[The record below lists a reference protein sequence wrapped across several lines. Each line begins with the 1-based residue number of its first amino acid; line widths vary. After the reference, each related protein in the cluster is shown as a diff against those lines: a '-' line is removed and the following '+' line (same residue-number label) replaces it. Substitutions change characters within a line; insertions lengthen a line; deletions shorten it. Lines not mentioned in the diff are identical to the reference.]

1 MNLIYEGRDITQSV
15 QILQCVHRDASIGR
29 SDSLDIILNHAAD
42 WYRWEPKAGDTIEIN
57 HKGYTTGALYV
68 NTVRPEG
75 KEYRILATS
84 LPPNAWQNAWRSYR
98 QMTFDE
104 IVTQCATEC
113 GMTGEVYGARFSTP
127 YGHLQRQNT
136 GAAAFLQR
144 LCFLEGAAL
153 KAYNGKMQAIFI
165 PYAQDQRTVRSLRL
179 TGEEPG
185 LVYTH
190 TPEAKRGFVRVVT
203 PDFEVTVTDSGASG
217 CKGKTIP
224 APAMDTIT
232 ASRWARGVLLMCN
245 RMAET
250 LEVSIGFDPAMTALA
265 RVEVIGNSAF
275 AGGWLVDEAE
285 HDLYNEKTRVKLVRC
300 VTTVSESA
308 SITRTEATGSTT
320 RRIAPEVEA
329 ELERISE
336 SDDVIIG
343 TQTETTAAWTGNA
356 RFNELRSGQHIHYW
370 IPKLSAPNVTL
381 NLTLADGTE
390 TGAKNVYI
398 NGNNRCGAHFASGN
412 LVTMVYLENIQIG
425 SSTYTGWWINRS
437 QDTTTNTYD
446 RIWYHPP
453 VTAAGPIAA
462 GRLGV
467 FNGDG
472 KLTLL
477 STTAFDITR
486 PILYV
491 MTSYTASGLT
501 QTNNHIALG
510 APFNLANTVPDFS
523 GTAGSAVFIKG
534 TLAGKMLTPATEVIT
549 CAEPSVEDGYV
560 YMHLGL
566 MSTATNGTL
575 SPEHP
580 LFIYRN
586 GAFRHLADY
595 TEVNQSTA
603 GLMSATDKAKL
614 DGIEAEA
621 NKYTHPSYTA
631 RTGKPTGNQTPG
643 FGETFTVSQIKSNA
657 TGHVTAA
664 TDRTVKI
671 PDAEATQEAHGLM
684 SATDKAKLDAF
695 GAASTYALKTDLTA
709 VYKYKGSKATVSA
722 LPSSGNVQGDV
733 WDVQENG
740 MNYAWNGSA
749 WDALGTIYTPDI
761 ITDAQIDAICV

>member
-15 QILQCVHRDASIGR
+15 QILQCVHRDASVGR

-42 WYRWEPKAGDTIEIN
+42 WYRWKPKAGDTIEIN
-57 HKGYTTGALYV
+57 HKGYTTGTLYV

-113 GMTGEVYGARFSTP
+113 GMVGEVYGARFSTP
-127 YGHLQRQNT
+127 YGHLQRKNT

-179 TGEEPG
+179 TGEETG

-217 CKGKTIP
+217 CKGKVIS

-250 LEVSIGFDPAMTALA
+250 LEVSIGFDPAMTAMA

-285 HDLYNEKTRVKLVRC
+285 HDLYNERTRVKLVRC

-308 SITRTEATGSTT
+308 SITLTEATGSTT

-329 ELERISE
+329 ELVRIE
-336 SDDVIIG
+336 GLIP
-343 TQTETTAAWTGNA
+343 TE
-356 RFNELRSGQHIHYW
+356 
-370 IPKLSAPNVTL
+370 
-381 NLTLADGTE
+381 
-390 TGAKNVYI
+390 
-398 NGNNRCGAHFASGN
+398 
-412 LVTMVYLENIQIG
+412 
-425 SSTYTGWWINRS
+425 
-437 QDTTTNTYD
+437 
-446 RIWYHPP
+446 
-453 VTAAGPIAA
+453 
-462 GRLGV
+462 
-467 FNGDG
+467 
-472 KLTLL
+472 
-477 STTAFDITR
+477 
-486 PILYV
+486 
-491 MTSYTASGLT
+491 
-501 QTNNHIALG
+501 
-510 APFNLANTVPDFS
+510 
-523 GTAGSAVFIKG
+523 
-534 TLAGKMLTPATEVIT
+534 PAT
-549 CAEPSVEDGYV
+549 
-560 YMHLGL
+560 
-566 MSTATNGTL
+566 ATT
-575 SPEHP
+575 
-580 LFIYRN
+580 
-586 GAFRHLADY
+586 D
-595 TEVNQSTA
+595 

-621 NKYTHPSYTA
+621 NKYTHPTYTA
-631 RTGKPTGNQTPG
+631 RTGQPTANKTPGFGETFTISQIKSDSSGHVTAATNRTVKIPDAEATQEAHGLMSSTDKAKLDGIEAEANKYTHPAYTSQTGKPTGNQTPG
-643 FGETFTVSQIKSNA
+643 FGETFTVSQIKSDATGHVTAATDRTVKIPDTEATSEAHGLMSATDKAKLEGIEAEANKYVHPAYTARTGKPTGNQTPGFGATFTISQIKSDA

-684 SATDKAKLDAF
+684 SSTDKAKLDAF

-749 WDALGTIYTPDI
+749 WDPLGTIYTPDI

>member
-15 QILQCVHRDASIGR
+15 QILQCVHRDASVGR

-98 QMTFDE
+98 QMTFEE

-127 YGHLQRQNT
+127 YGHLQRENT

-329 ELERISE
+329 ELERIEGLISE

-586 GAFRHLADY
+586 GAFRRLADY
-595 TEVNQSTA
+595 TEANQS
-603 GLMSATDKAKL
+603 
-614 DGIEAEA
+614 
-621 NKYTHPSYTA
+621 
-631 RTGKPTGNQTPG
+631 
-643 FGETFTVSQIKSNA
+643 
-657 TGHVTAA
+657 AA
-664 TDRTVKI
+664 
-671 PDAEATQEAHGLM
+671 GLM

>member
-15 QILQCVHRDASIGR
+15 QILQCVHRDASVGR

-42 WYRWEPKAGDTIEIN
+42 WYRWKPKAGDTIEIS

-98 QMTFDE
+98 QMTFEE

-127 YGHLQRQNT
+127 YGHLQRKNT

-179 TGEEPG
+179 TGEETG

-203 PDFEVTVTDSGASG
+203 PDFEVTVTDSGATG
-217 CKGKTIP
+217 CKGKVIS

-245 RMAET
+245 REAET

-300 VTTVSESA
+300 VTTVSENA
-308 SITRTEATGSTT
+308 SITMTEATGGTT

-329 ELERISE
+329 ELERIE
-336 SDDVIIG
+336 GLIP
-343 TQTETTAAWTGNA
+343 TE
-356 RFNELRSGQHIHYW
+356 
-370 IPKLSAPNVTL
+370 
-381 NLTLADGTE
+381 
-390 TGAKNVYI
+390 
-398 NGNNRCGAHFASGN
+398 
-412 LVTMVYLENIQIG
+412 
-425 SSTYTGWWINRS
+425 
-437 QDTTTNTYD
+437 
-446 RIWYHPP
+446 
-453 VTAAGPIAA
+453 
-462 GRLGV
+462 
-467 FNGDG
+467 
-472 KLTLL
+472 
-477 STTAFDITR
+477 
-486 PILYV
+486 
-491 MTSYTASGLT
+491 
-501 QTNNHIALG
+501 
-510 APFNLANTVPDFS
+510 
-523 GTAGSAVFIKG
+523 
-534 TLAGKMLTPATEVIT
+534 PAT
-549 CAEPSVEDGYV
+549 
-560 YMHLGL
+560 
-566 MSTATNGTL
+566 ATT
-575 SPEHP
+575 
-580 LFIYRN
+580 
-586 GAFRHLADY
+586 D
-595 TEVNQSTA
+595 
-603 GLMSATDKAKL
+603 GLMSAEDKAKL

-621 NKYTHPSYTA
+621 NKYTHPTYTA
-631 RTGKPTGNQTPG
+631 RTGQPTGNQTPGFGKTFTVSQIKSDSSGHVTAATSRTVKIPDAEATQEAHGLMSTADKAKLDGIEAEANKYTHPTYTERTGKPTGNQTPG
-643 FGETFTVSQIKSNA
+643 FGATFTVSQIKSDA

-671 PDAEATQEAHGLM
+671 PDAEATSEAHGLM

-695 GAASTYALKTDLTA
+695 GAASTYALKSDLTA

-722 LPSSGNVQGDV
+722 LPSSGNVKGDV

>member
-113 GMTGEVYGARFSTP
+113 GMTGEVYGARFSLP

-153 KAYNGKMQAIFI
+153 KAYSGKMQAIFI
-165 PYAQDQRTVRSLRL
+165 PYAQDQRTARSLRL
-179 TGEEPG
+179 TGEETG
-185 LVYTH
+185 LTYTH

-203 PDFEVTVTDSGASG
+203 PDFEVTVTDSGAPG
-217 CKGKTIP
+217 CKGKVIS

-285 HDLYNEKTRVKLVRC
+285 HDLYNDITRVKLVRC

-308 SITRTEATGSTT
+308 SITLTEVTGSTT
-320 RRIAPEVEA
+320 RRITPEVAA
-329 ELERISE
+329 ELGRIE
-336 SDDVIIG
+336 GLIP
-343 TQTETTAAWTGNA
+343 TE
-356 RFNELRSGQHIHYW
+356 
-370 IPKLSAPNVTL
+370 
-381 NLTLADGTE
+381 
-390 TGAKNVYI
+390 
-398 NGNNRCGAHFASGN
+398 
-412 LVTMVYLENIQIG
+412 
-425 SSTYTGWWINRS
+425 
-437 QDTTTNTYD
+437 
-446 RIWYHPP
+446 
-453 VTAAGPIAA
+453 
-462 GRLGV
+462 
-467 FNGDG
+467 
-472 KLTLL
+472 
-477 STTAFDITR
+477 
-486 PILYV
+486 
-491 MTSYTASGLT
+491 
-501 QTNNHIALG
+501 
-510 APFNLANTVPDFS
+510 
-523 GTAGSAVFIKG
+523 
-534 TLAGKMLTPATEVIT
+534 PAT
-549 CAEPSVEDGYV
+549 
-560 YMHLGL
+560 
-566 MSTATNGTL
+566 ATT
-575 SPEHP
+575 
-580 LFIYRN
+580 
-586 GAFRHLADY
+586 D
-595 TEVNQSTA
+595 
-603 GLMSATDKAKL
+603 GLMSAEDKAKL

-621 NKYTHPSYTA
+621 NKYTHPAYTA
-631 RTGKPTGNQTPG
+631 RTGKPTRNQTPG
-643 FGETFTVSQIKSNA
+643 FGATFTISQIKSDSS
-657 TGHVTAA
+657 GHVTAA